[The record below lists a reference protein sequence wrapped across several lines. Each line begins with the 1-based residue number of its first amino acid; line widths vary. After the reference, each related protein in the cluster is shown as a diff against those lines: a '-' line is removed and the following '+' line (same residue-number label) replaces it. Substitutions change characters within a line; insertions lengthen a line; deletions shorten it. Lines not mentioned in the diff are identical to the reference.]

1 MNKNYYDSKM
11 ITNVFWRLLPVQIL
25 IATISSINGIIDA
38 TVASNFIGHEAIA
51 ATGLFFP
58 LTKILDTV
66 NIVLLGGAQIM
77 CGKMLGKNQVERTKG
92 IFTLDMVVV
101 AITSIVLTLV
111 GLLFSNPVAKL
122 LGASSVLIGELSMY
136 IMGMA
141 PGFLAYMVV
150 AQLSSFLQ
158 LERQEKRTYFG
169 VAVMAMTNVV
179 LDFLFVAKLDMGMF
193 GLGLATS
200 IGNWLYLIFLGSYY
214 FTEKAIIRFDIKSID
229 ISEIKEIV
237 SIGVPGAVTQLGQV
251 VRGFVLNY
259 IFLVF
264 VGDNGVSAY
273 AAVISFGGIFF
284 ATNAAVSAASRL
296 LISVYVGEKDVTG
309 IKIILKTA
317 LTKGMLLAAGVS
329 VLSAVFSK
337 PITMIF
343 YSPNAGE
350 IYNMTRLG
358 FVLFPISMIF
368 TCIFIVFSNYYQ
380 SLGRIKIVNILS
392 ILDGGVGMV
401 VLSLILAPIFKMTGI
416 WVSQI
421 LNGVITLIGI
431 IIYTL
436 LCNKRIPKK
445 FDDYM
450 VLEDDFSVSAD
461 DRMDI
466 SIHNMDKVVEASKNV
481 HDFCIER
488 EIDERHA
495 MYAALSIEEMA
506 GNIVEHGFTDNKK
519 HSIDVRVVHTGD
531 ELILRI
537 KDDCKRFNPKER
549 ADMLNPDDSV
559 HNIGLR
565 LISRIAN
572 DMMYQNTFGLNILTI
587 RVTTGLHSPSLFS
600 QK

>member
-1 MNKNYYDSKM
+1 MKKENYYDSKM

-38 TVASNFIGHEAIA
+38 TVASNFIGPEAIA

-92 IFTLDMVVV
+92 IFTLDMLIV
-101 AITSIVLTLV
+101 AITSIILTLV
-111 GLLFSNPVAKL
+111 GVFFSYPVAKL
-122 LGASSVLIGELSMY
+122 LGASSVLVNELSMY
-136 IMGMA
+136 IVGMA

-169 VAVMAMTNVV
+169 VAVMDMTNVT
-179 LDFLFVAKLDMGMF
+179 LDILFVAKLNMGMF

-200 IGNWLYLIFLGSYY
+200 VGNWLYLILLGSYY
-214 FTEKAIIRFDIKSID
+214 FTKKAIIRFDIKSID
-229 ISEIKEIV
+229 ISEIKEII

-284 ATNAAVSAASRL
+284 ATNAAISAASRL

-329 VLSAVFSK
+329 ALTAVFSK
-337 PITMIF
+337 PLTMIF
-343 YSPNAGE
+343 YNPDAGE
-350 IYNMTRLG
+350 IFNMTQLG
-358 FVLFPISMIF
+358 FILFPVSMIL
-368 TCIFIVFSNYYQ
+368 TCVFIVFSNYYQ

-401 VLSLILAPIFKMTGI
+401 AFSLILAPLFKMTGI
-416 WVSQI
+416 WLAQI
-421 LNGVITLIGI
+421 LNGVVTLLGI
-431 IIYTL
+431 ITYTL
-436 LCNKRIPKK
+436 LCNKRIPKSL
-445 FDDYM
+445 DDYM
-450 VLEDDFSVSAD
+450 VLDDDFAVSAD
-461 DRMDI
+461 NRMDI

-495 MYAALSIEEMA
+495 MYAALSVEEMA

-519 HSIDVRVVHTGD
+519 HSIDVRVVYTGD

-537 KDDCKRFNPKER
+537 KDDCKGFNPKER
-549 ADMLNPDDSV
+549 VDMLNPDDPT

-565 LISRIAN
+565 LISRLAN
-572 DMMYQNTFGLNILTI
+572 DMMYQNTFGLNVLTI
-587 RVTTGLHSPSLFS
+587 RVADCR
-600 QK
+600 